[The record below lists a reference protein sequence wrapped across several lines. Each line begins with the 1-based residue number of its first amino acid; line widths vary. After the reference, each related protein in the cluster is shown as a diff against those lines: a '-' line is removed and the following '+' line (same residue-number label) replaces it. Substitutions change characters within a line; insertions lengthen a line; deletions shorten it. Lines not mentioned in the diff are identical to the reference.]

1 MPKPPIPNTFSIVKL
16 SMMLPVS
23 SAAARPVAAVG
34 DPLSPFL
41 AVNILVEFGSKLS
54 TSLIPQACT
63 D

>member
-54 TSLIPQACT
+54 S
-63 D
+63 